1 MLTTAKRRLTII
13 YKLLPIAAFVAVVLN
28 ISYSVVSAAGVPPEV
43 ALCCYESEYNETTY
57 TVLCCD
63 GDDADCYLGGIPPVN
78 ESYPLSG
85 LFQST
90 HRNDMCDMQIRL
102 SDDSFAELFGL
113 KGEECLN
120 PIRIT
125 YAIFHPPKV

>member
-1 MLTTAKRRLTII
+1 MLTAAKSRLFII
-13 YKLLPIAAFVAVVLN
+13 SKLLPIAAFVAAALN
-28 ISYSVVSAAGVPPEV
+28 ISYSVVFAAGVPPEV
-43 ALCCYESEYNETTY
+43 AFCCFESEYNETTY

-63 GDDADCYLGGIPPVN
+63 GEDADCYLGGIPPVN

-85 LFQST
+85 LFLST
-90 HRNDMCDMQIRL
+90 HRNDMCDMQKRL
-102 SDDSFAELFGL
+102 SDDSFAELFNI
-113 KGEECLN
+113 KGEERLN

>member
-1 MLTTAKRRLTII
+1 MLTTAKRRLAII
-13 YKLLPIAAFVAVVLN
+13 SKFLPIAAFVAVVLN
-28 ISYSVVSAAGVPPEV
+28 ISYSVVYAAGVPPEV
-43 ALCCYESEYNETTY
+43 AFCCFESEYNETTY

-63 GDDADCYLGGIPPVN
+63 GDGADCYLGGIPPVS

-102 SDDSFAELFGL
+102 SADSFAELFGL
-113 KGEECLN
+113 KGEKRLN